1 MTTPSDVLRSPKS
14 ATGSLRVDGGRLWRS
29 LMDLAQIGA
38 TPKGGVRR
46 LALTDLDGQGRD
58 LVVGWLKETGSRI
71 EIDGAGN
78 IFATRPGR
86 DPATRVVLTGSHI
99 DTQPSGGKF
108 DGNYGVLAGLEVLRT
123 LNDAGIVTEHPVG
136 VAIWTNEEGSRF
148 VPVMGGSG
156 AFAGVYTLE
165 HLLQQRDI
173 DGIAFGDA
181 LRDIGYAGDAPVGG
195 RTLDAYFEA
204 HIEQGPILEREDKI
218 VGVVTGAL
226 GLRWYDCIWTG
237 QDAHA
242 GPTPMEARRDAL
254 RGASRMVEAIHAL
267 AMRHAPEGRATVGF
281 MQVSPN
287 SRNVVP
293 GLVKMTVDMRHPGDE
308 HLAKMDRELRDA
320 AAAIACDLR
329 LECDLQQVDHF
340 PASRFDS
347 NCVEAVRAATRAL
360 GLPHRE
366 MVSGAGHDAIYIA
379 RVAPTSMIFVPCKDG
394 ISHNEIEDARPEH
407 LEAGA
412 NVLLHAILT
421 RALRPGVTSDS
432 SATQRRLTP

>member
-1 MTTPSDVLRSPKS
+1 MTTRSDVLHSTQS
-14 ATGSLRVDGGRLWRS
+14 ATSPLRVDGGRLWRS
-29 LMDLAQIGA
+29 LMELAEIGA

-46 LALTDLDGQGRD
+46 LALTDIDRQGRD
-58 LVVGWLKETGSRI
+58 LVVGWLRETGSRI

-86 DPATRVVLTGSHI
+86 DPAATVVLTGSHI

-123 LNDAGIVTEHPVG
+123 LNDANVATDKPVG

-156 AFAGVYTLE
+156 AFAGVFTLE
-165 HLLQQRDI
+165 HLLEQRDV
-173 DGIAFGDA
+173 DGVSFGEA
-181 LRDIGYAGDAPVGG
+181 LDRIGYAGSAPVGK
-195 RTLDAYFEA
+195 RALDAYFEA
-204 HIEQGPILEREDKI
+204 HIEQGPVLEREDKTI
-218 VGVVTGAL
+218 GVVTGAL
-226 GLRWYDCIWTG
+226 GLRWYDCVWTG

-242 GPTPMEARRDAL
+242 GPTPMEARHDAL
-254 RGASRMVEAIHAL
+254 RGASRFVEAIHAL
-267 AMRHAPEGRATVGF
+267 ALRHAPDGRGTVGC

-287 SRNVVP
+287 SRNVIP
-293 GLVKMTVDMRHPGDE
+293 GRVAMTVDLRHPDDNA
-308 HLAKMDRELRDA
+308 LAAMDSELRA
-320 AAAIACDLR
+320 ASVAIARELR
-329 LECDLQQVDHF
+329 LECELKQVDQF
-340 PASRFDS
+340 KASRFDPT
-347 NCVEAVRAATRAL
+347 CIDAVRAATRDL
-360 GLPHRE
+360 GYPHRE

-412 NVLLHAILT
+412 NVLLHAVLA
-421 RALRPGVTSDS
+421 RASRVSG
-432 SATQRRLTP
+432 